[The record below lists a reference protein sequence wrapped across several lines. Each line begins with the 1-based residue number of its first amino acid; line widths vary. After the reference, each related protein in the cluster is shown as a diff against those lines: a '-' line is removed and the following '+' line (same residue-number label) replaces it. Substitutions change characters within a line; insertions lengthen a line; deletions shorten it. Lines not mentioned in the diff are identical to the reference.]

1 MKLFIL
7 SFLSILVFI
16 GVPVSLVLAKS
27 EKQKKAVKLTARIV
41 AAIGI
46 AVFAVMV
53 IGFISA
59 FIRLNF

>member
-27 EKQKKAVKLTARIV
+27 EKQKKAVKLTAKIV

-59 FIRLNF
+59 FVRLNF

>member
-7 SFLSILVFI
+7 SFLSMLVFI

>member
-46 AVFAVMV
+46 TVFAVMV

>member
-7 SFLSILVFI
+7 SFLSMLVFI

-27 EKQKKAVKLTARIV
+27 EKQKKAVKLIANIV